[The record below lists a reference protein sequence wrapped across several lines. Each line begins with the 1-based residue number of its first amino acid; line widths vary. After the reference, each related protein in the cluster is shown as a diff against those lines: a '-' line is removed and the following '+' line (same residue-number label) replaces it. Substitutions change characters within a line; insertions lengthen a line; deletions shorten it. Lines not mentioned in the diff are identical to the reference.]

1 MSPEHDC
8 GDICGY
14 FLTFIKLKKKKKK
27 NGNGNLLNAV

>member
-14 FLTFIKLKKKKKK
+14 FLTFIKLKKKK